1 MQYDVMPSSSNKS
14 RVNVRRGRGN
24 ERAYNPRL
32 QDFKRRSGSNSSGN
46 SSISRVNDAER
57 RTEPQRAMQSRRMD
71 NIFDTFRND
80 IEHMMDPWSSSSS
93 VLDWRFPSVFRGREQ
108 EEETDDMMVRM
119 PIFDMVDKGDRYEL
133 KAEVP
138 GIEKEK
144 IKVKATKDSV
154 EISGEQ
160 SEEEKLEDKTKRY
173 VYNERSYSSFYRNI
187 PVPEEIV
194 SSKVSAKMSN
204 GILHVDLPKKNP
216 TKTEQEEA
224 TTVEIK

>member
-1 MQYDVMPSSSNKS
+1 MPSSSNKS
-14 RVNVRRGRGN
+14 KINIRRGKGN
-24 ERAYNPRL
+24 ERAYRPRL
-32 QDFKRRSGSNSSGN
+32 RDFKKRSDGN
-46 SSISRVNDAER
+46 SISTRGSDAQREI
-57 RTEPQRAMQSRRMD
+57 ESQRASQSRRID
-71 NIFDTFRND
+71 DIFDSFRSD
-80 IEHMMDPWSSSSS
+80 IEDAMDPWSSSSPW
-93 VLDWRFPSVFRGREQ
+93 DWRFPSVFRGRDL
-108 EEETDDMMVRM
+108 EEEDDMIIRM

-133 KAEVP
+133 KVEVP

-144 IKVKATKDSV
+144 IKVKAIKDSV

-160 SEEEKLEDKTKRY
+160 SEEEKSEVKRKRY

-204 GILHVDLPKKNP
+204 GILYVELPKKNP
-216 TKTEQEEA
+216 IKPEQEEA